1 MPFSDILRSIAQI
14 LVFALAIN
22 YCLVFFRGTRAGKII
37 IVLACAMALYGVAVS
52 TGMTELVTVLKF
64 LAPVLPIILCVL
76 FQPELRQMLAGIV
89 EHASSSAISSETA
102 IETVVRAVGELSE
115 KRIGALITFERSTS
129 LVPYEQHGRHLD
141 APLVGDLLVSIFYPH
156 APMHDGA
163 VIIRKGA
170 IAAAGCVF
178 PVAIGKGERRNYGTR
193 HRAAIGITE
202 ETDAVAVVV
211 SEETG
216 LISIAFGGGLERP
229 FSVETLRGR
238 LSEILLSAAAAPTG
252 AAKETAP

>member
-1 MPFSDILRSIAQI
+1 MPISDILRSIAQI
-14 LVFALAIN
+14 LIFAIAIN
-22 YCLVFFRGTRAGKII
+22 YCFVFLRGTRAAKMV
-37 IVLACAMALYGVAVS
+37 IVLLGVGFLYLAALV
-52 TGMTELVTVLKF
+52 TGMTELMTVLKF
-64 LAPVLPIILCVL
+64 VGPLLPIILCVL
-76 FQPELRQMLAGIV
+76 FQPEFRTLLAGVV
-89 EHASSSAISSETA
+89 EHASSAAISSETA
-102 IETVVRAVGELSE
+102 IETVVRSVEYLSE

-129 LVPYEQHGRHLD
+129 LRPYEQHGRHLD

-163 VIIRKGA
+163 VIIRKGK

-193 HRAAIGITE
+193 HRAAIGVTE

-216 LISIAFGGGLERP
+216 LVSVAFRGTLERP
-229 FSVETLRGR
+229 FDADKLRTR
-238 LSEILLSAAAAPTG
+238 LGEILLASAQPLSTAV
-252 AAKETAP
+252 KETAK